1 MISLFDLLNNKL
13 SDKKLSDNNLA
24 SEQVKNRSFFNL
36 SKIEE
41 IVIFMTSID
50 NMSDKGS
57 LDITLMNGDECFCI
71 PWKGIF
77 VHCFSKKGLR
87 AISSLLHSCF

>member
-1 MISLFDLLNNKL
+1 M
-13 SDKKLSDNNLA
+13 
-24 SEQVKNRSFFNL
+24 KNRSFFNQ

-57 LDITLMNGDECFCI
+57 LGITLMNGDECFGI
-71 PWKGIF
+71 PPGKGF
-77 VHCFSKKGLR
+77 LSTVFQQKGLGQ
-87 AISSLLHSCF
+87 